1 MPIRHNTKSHDFAW
15 DFEDPS
21 GNTGG
26 VIFMRYHETDDG
38 VPSLSILESQD
49 GPEVLT
55 LPVDLFRDAVAEV
68 DRYESIIGMLSGK
81 TPAPKANPVATAPM
95 PNSGLKLP
103 TIGGK
108 MVKTGQQ
115 PVAQEPAAQ
124 EAKPETSEPDPRD
137 PAMILDSQ
145 EPMVS
150 FSPGEASRNRPNVD
164 PETKNEILSTRGST
178 PEERAALRE
187 QQRSTGRKSLKR
199 VDGDDE

>member
-15 DFEDPS
+15 DFEDLS
-21 GNTGG
+21 GNTGD

-49 GPEVLT
+49 GPEILT
-55 LPVDLFRDAVAEV
+55 LPVDLFRDAVTEV

-81 TPAPKANPVATAPM
+81 TSAAKATQIVTSPM
-95 PNSGLKLP
+95 PNNGLKLP

-115 PVAQEPAAQ
+115 SITQQET
-124 EAKPETSEPDPRD
+124 ETKSPQANPRD

-150 FSPGEASRNRPNVD
+150 FLPGEASRNRPNVD

-199 VDGDDE
+199 VDGDSE

>member
-21 GNTGG
+21 GNAGG
-26 VIFMRYHETDDG
+26 VIYMRYHETDDG
-38 VPSLSILESQD
+38 IPSLSILESQD
-49 GPEVLT
+49 GSEVLT
-55 LPVDLFRDAVAEV
+55 LPVELFRDAVAEV

-81 TPAPKANPVATAPM
+81 TSPAKSTQVATSPM

-115 PVAQEPAAQ
+115 PAESKAEQETPQ
-124 EAKPETSEPDPRD
+124 PDPRD
-137 PAMILDSQ
+137 PSMILDSQ

-150 FSPGEASRNRPNVD
+150 FLPGEASRNRPNVD

-187 QQRSTGRKSLKR
+187 QQRASAGKKSLKR
-199 VDGDDE
+199 VSEDSE

>member
-1 MPIRHNTKSHDFAW
+1 
-15 DFEDPS
+15 
-21 GNTGG
+21 
-26 VIFMRYHETDDG
+26 MRYHETDDG
-38 VPSLSILESQD
+38 TPSLSILESQD

-55 LPVDLFRDAVAEV
+55 LPVDLFRDAVTEV

-81 TPAPKANPVATAPM
+81 TSPARPSQVATAPM

-115 PVAQEPAAQ
+115 PVADSD
-124 EAKPETSEPDPRD
+124 PESKDSDPRD
-137 PAMILDSQ
+137 PGMILDTQ

-164 PETKNEILSTRGST
+164 PETKNEILSSRGST
-178 PEERAALRE
+178 TEERAALRE
-187 QQRSTGRKSLKR
+187 QQRSTGRKTLKR
-199 VDGDDE
+199 VSEDAE

>member
-26 VIFMRYHETDDG
+26 IIFMRYHETDDG

-55 LPVDLFRDAVAEV
+55 LPVDLFRDAVTEV

-81 TPAPKANPVATAPM
+81 TAPAKATQVATAPM
-95 PNSGLKLP
+95 PGLRLP

-115 PVAQEPAAQ
+115 PMA
-124 EAKPETSEPDPRD
+124 ETESKSKAESSPNPRD
-137 PAMILDSQ
+137 PSMIIDTQ

-150 FSPGEASRNRPNVD
+150 FLPGEASRNRPNVD

-187 QQRSTGRKSLKR
+187 QQRLAGKKSLKR
-199 VDGDDE
+199 VGGDEE